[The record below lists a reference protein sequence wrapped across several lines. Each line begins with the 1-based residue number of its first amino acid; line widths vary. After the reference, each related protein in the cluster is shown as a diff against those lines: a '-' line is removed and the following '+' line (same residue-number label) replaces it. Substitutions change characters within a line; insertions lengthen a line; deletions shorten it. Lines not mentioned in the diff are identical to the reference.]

1 MSAEAAAKL
10 LLTLVSAVAAVWAS
24 SHALLNKRDPR
35 ATWGW
40 IVLCWL
46 FPLGGALIY
55 TLLGVNRLETRAQRL
70 RPPAMRRP
78 SRELHPA
85 DLRLCNGRQQRLAPL
100 IDLVELVRTADVL
113 TELPLLAGNHL
124 QPLHNGE
131 QAYPRM
137 LQAIDAAQDSLLLAT
152 YIFDTDAVGQ
162 RFIDA
167 LARAHE
173 RGVRVRVLL
182 DGYADWLN
190 GWRRASHLLAARGVP
205 VARFHPPRLIPPS
218 LHLNLRNHRKLL
230 LIDGELAFTG
240 GMNIGS
246 RHMALALDNPRRE
259 YDLHFELQGPVVE
272 QLTAVFDEDWRYVT
286 GEPPLSAPARAP
298 RGAGDSACR
307 VITDGP
313 NEDIGRLTLVLLAA
327 LAGAHRSVQIMT
339 PYFLPPRE
347 LIGALQSAALRGVA
361 VEVILP
367 GVSDQRA
374 VKWAT
379 QHLLWELVGRGVK
392 VFYRPAP
399 FAHTKLLM
407 VDGYYAQIGSA
418 NLDPRSLRLNFELV
432 VELFDTALI
441 GGLQQHFEAV
451 RAEAEEV
458 TLRQLQARR
467 LPTRLRDAFCWL
479 FSPYL

>member
-1 MSAEAAAKL
+1 VSLETAL
-10 LLTLVSAVAAVWAS
+10 QWLLTLVSAIAAIWAS
-24 SHALLNKRDPR
+24 SHALLHKRDPR

-55 TLLGVNRLETRAQRL
+55 ALLGVNRLETRAQRL
-70 RPPAMRRP
+70 RPPAMRRHA
-78 SRELHPA
+78 RELHPA
-85 DLRLCNGRQQRLAPL
+85 DLRRCDGQQPMAPL

-113 TELPLLAGNHL
+113 TGLPLLAGNRL
-124 QPLHNGE
+124 QPLHDGE

-137 LQAIDAAQDSLLLAT
+137 LEAIAGAQESLLLAT

-167 LARAHE
+167 LANAHA

-190 GWRRASHLLAARGVP
+190 GRRRASRQLAALGVP

-218 LHLNLRNHRKLL
+218 LHINLRNHRKLL
-230 LIDGELAFTG
+230 LVDGELAFTG
-240 GMNIGS
+240 GMNIGG
-246 RHMALALDNPRRE
+246 RHLATDFDNPRRE
-259 YDLHFELQGPVVE
+259 HDLHFVLQGPIVE
-272 QLTAVFDEDWRYVT
+272 QLQAVFDEDWRYVT
-286 GEPPLSAPARAP
+286 GEPPLPFAARLP
-298 RGAGDSACR
+298 QSVGESACR

-347 LIGALQSAALRGVA
+347 LIGALQSAALRGVS

-392 VFYRPAP
+392 LFFRPAP

-418 NLDPRSLRLNFELV
+418 NLDPRSLRLNFELM
-432 VELFDTALI
+432 VEVFDTGLI
-441 GGLQQHFEAV
+441 GGLQQHFESV
-451 RAEAEEV
+451 KAEAEEV
-458 TLRQLQARR
+458 TLRQLQSRS
-467 LPTRLRDAFCWL
+467 LPARLRDAFCWL